1 MVYISG
7 PVDLKTSGV
16 TQRPASMSL
25 RANVFLILFWNWL
38 QKFSFLYFLFAKENF
53 MRRFID

>member
-16 TQRPASMSL
+16 TQRPTSISL

-53 MRRFID
+53 MRRLID